1 MRNFVKTIAVAAVAT
16 LAYVGAANAGA
27 AKLGVLSCDVDGGWG
42 AIIGSSKNVACTFT
56 DTSGKK
62 TKYEGSITRF
72 GVDVGYLANR
82 KIVWAVVG
90 AGKDVKNHLS
100 GTYTGVGV
108 NATAAIGVGANAL
121 VGGMKN
127 GIVLNPVS
135 VEGTTGVAVAAGVTS
150 LHLE

>member
-1 MRNFVKTIAVAAVAT
+1 MRNIIKTVAIAAVAT
-16 LAYVGAANAGA
+16 AVYAGAANAGA
-27 AKLGVLSCDVDGGWG
+27 GKLGVLSCDVDGGWG
-42 AIIGSSKNVACTFT
+42 AVVGSYKKVACTFT

-62 TKYEGSITRF
+62 TKYDGSITRV

-90 AGKDVKNHLS
+90 AGKDVKSHLS

-121 VGGMKN
+121 IGGMKN

-135 VEGTTGVAVAAGVTS
+135 IEGTTGVAVAAGITS